1 MSAGKCRIFCP
12 SGTACCRPAKIRPLD
27 DTSRACTAKAS
38 VTKTDFFAFQ
48 RARSKA
54 DCGVT
59 FLRLAAAQAEAKW
72 RCWANLQNTHFSGL
86 TRKNPVFE
94 RSVLKYVSIKN
105 RILTP
110 SGQKS
115 RVCVNQPDRL
125 LPPFRVEIHF
135 CLSLLTQPEGNLL
148 KKKGWRQREKT
159 EREKEKNAVLTHL
172 GVKVEFA

>member
-1 MSAGKCRIFCP
+1 MPIGS
-12 SGTACCRPAKIRPLD
+12 ACCRPAKIRPLD

-72 RCWANLQNTHFSGL
+72 RCWANLQNTHFYGL
-86 TRKNPVFE
+86 TRKNLVFK

-105 RILTP
+105 RILTQ

-115 RVCVNQPDRL
+115 RVCVNQPDGL
-125 LPPFRVEIHF
+125 
-135 CLSLLTQPEGNLL
+135 
-148 KKKGWRQREKT
+148 WT
-159 EREKEKNAVLTHL
+159 EPTGTKMKNAVLMENEGAKGRKDGREAEGRKRQSPLRLEQQGALEQSLTAAY
-172 GVKVEFA
+172 FPT